1 MRRFHGCPDTV
12 DLVLVNGG
20 INDVGVATILNP
32 FALVPSLASKIQTAC
47 HVGMLQ
53 LLRKLSA
60 KFTKPACKILVT
72 GYYTILS
79 DQSDPVG
86 IPRLLAL
93 HGIAAPG
100 FIDELDI
107 IDPVID
113 RREQFNNDSTAQL
126 QIAIADAG
134 DPRIVF
140 VPSGFTDDNA
150 VFAGTPF
157 LFGLDDQLNPQDPV
171 AAQRHVQCN
180 ITHNQPLDLPA
191 REQCYRA
198 SAGHP
203 NQAGAVQYQEQILA
217 ALP

>member
-1 MRRFHGCPDTV
+1 V

-20 INDVGVATILNP
+20 INDIGVATILNP

-60 KFTKPACKILVT
+60 KFTKPACKILVA

-113 RREQFNNDSTAQL
+113 RCEQFNNDSTAQL

-140 VPSGFTDDNA
+140 VQSGFTDDNA